1 MKSQKLMWKLEVQ
14 AQNFEYFGSGGNWEH
29 SSVGGGWKGKKA
41 LSHANILDDIAIK
54 YLIAGEFVFNVN
66 ICYGCDYLL

>member
-1 MKSQKLMWKLEVQ
+1 LSILLGE
-14 AQNFEYFGSGGNWEH
+14 ETGSTHQG
-29 SSVGGGWKGKKA
+29 GGGWKGKKA

>member
-1 MKSQKLMWKLEVQ
+1 VE
-14 AQNFEYFGSGGNWEH
+14 ETGSTHQW
-29 SSVGGGWKGKKA
+29 GGGWKGKKA